1 MAGGSQCEVR
11 RRLWRHRWGRACPLW
26 APGQRPHPV
35 TASLSLLRAAEL
47 SEPPQNTI
55 NGMWDLMA
63 DQLRVPMNLATL
75 RRWYVGSCG
84 DTCSCVSVGVPAQ
97 IFIYGSLCFSL
108 CLDVYDMWGAVKF
121 LVPEFGLTALL
132 PTSELYRLP

>member
-1 MAGGSQCEVR
+1 
-11 RRLWRHRWGRACPLW
+11 
-26 APGQRPHPV
+26 
-35 TASLSLLRAAEL
+35 
-47 SEPPQNTI
+47 
-55 NGMWDLMA
+55 MA